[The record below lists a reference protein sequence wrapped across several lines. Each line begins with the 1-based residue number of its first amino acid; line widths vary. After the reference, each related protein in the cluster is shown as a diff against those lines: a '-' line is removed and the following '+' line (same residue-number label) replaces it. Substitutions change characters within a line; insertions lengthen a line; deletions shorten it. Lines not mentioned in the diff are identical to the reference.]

1 MRALVYG
8 VQPEPVPEPATDNP
22 LVAAL
27 ARTPMRL
34 LEGDEA
40 TPPRADWVITRP
52 RLTGI
57 CGSDSKQVFM
67 DWGSG
72 NVDTSNPMMDFTSFP
87 PVLGHEGGADGAEV
101 GAGAE

>member
-8 VQPEPVPEPATDNP
+8 VQPEPVSEPATDNP

-34 LEGDEA
+34 LDVDE
-40 TPPRADWVITRP
+40 TTRPRADWVIPRP

-87 PVLGHEGGADGAEV
+87 QVLGHGGGADVGGG
-101 GAGAE
+101 GAG